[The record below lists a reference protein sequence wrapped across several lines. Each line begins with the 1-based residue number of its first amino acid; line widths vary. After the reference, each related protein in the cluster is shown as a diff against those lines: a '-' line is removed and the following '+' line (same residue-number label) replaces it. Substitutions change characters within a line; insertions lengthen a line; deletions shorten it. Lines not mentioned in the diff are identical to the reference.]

1 MISPII
7 IAHTNLPP
15 LTFVTKLGL
24 SLTIH
29 FNTLLMFHYIVIFS
43 QDFAETAMNELLG
56 WYGYSNVDRNDL
68 TKCSR
73 FPTTTVHLEA
83 DLVSPTS
90 THHARQMRL
99 LNTTATTTAT
109 SSVAAPSSRTT
120 NSTPDRCNN
129 STSPESSDRHS
140 KSPNVT
146 ILTTTKLNDKQ
157 GLL

>member
-1 MISPII
+1 MPTLFLFDSWQRYKIK
-7 IAHTNLPP
+7 LP
-15 LTFVTKLGL
+15 
-24 SLTIH
+24 
-29 FNTLLMFHYIVIFS
+29 FNTLINIRYNVIFL

-68 TKCSR
+68 TKSSR

-83 DLVSPTS
+83 DLASSTGAN

-99 LNTTATTTAT
+99 LNTTATAT
-109 SSVAAPSSRTT
+109 AAPSSRTT

-129 STSPESSDRHS
+129 STSPESSGRHS
-140 KSPNVT
+140 KSPSVT
-146 ILTTTKLNDKQ
+146 AITIATKLNDKL